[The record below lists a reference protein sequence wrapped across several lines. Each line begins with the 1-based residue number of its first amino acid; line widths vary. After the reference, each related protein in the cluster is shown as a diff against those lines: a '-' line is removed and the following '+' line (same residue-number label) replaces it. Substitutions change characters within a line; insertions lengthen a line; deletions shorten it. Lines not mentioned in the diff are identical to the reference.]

1 MTKLALLT
9 GGSGAIGGATV
20 SLLHERGWTVEAPTR
35 TRLNM
40 LLGPV
45 MVIRDSIAQIGDEP
59 LGALVFCHG
68 EWFSSDSQGLTD
80 WKRQYASRV
89 VTPARLID
97 VLLPQL
103 AGGCVVMVAST
114 QAFGGRYQTGPYGA
128 ACAGQVRLMQ
138 GLAQGKPATRFNVVA
153 PGLTAGRMAAL
164 VRASGDCRPD
174 AMPQDP
180 AAVAAAIVGLVEG
193 DMTGQVLRVVD
204 GQVTRARWV
213 WE

>member
-9 GGSGAIGGATV
+9 GGSGSIGGATAA
-20 SLLHERGWTVEAPTR
+20 LLRERGWTVEAPAR

-45 MVIRDSIAQIGDEP
+45 VVIHDSIAQIGDEL
-59 LGALVFCHG
+59 LGALIFCHG
-68 EWFSSDSQGLTD
+68 EWFSRDSQGLTD

-89 VTPARLID
+89 VTPARMID
-97 VLLPQL
+97 ALLPQL
-103 AGGCVVMVAST
+103 VGGCVIMVAST

-138 GLAQGKPATRFNVVA
+138 GLAQGRPATRFNIVA

-164 VRASGDCRPD
+164 VQASGDCRPD
-174 AMPQDP
+174 AVPQDP

-193 DMTGQVLRVVD
+193 DETEQVLRVVD
-204 GQVTRARWV
+204 GKVTRARWV